1 MQKSVGGGSD
11 PRRIGAVLYP
21 GFEMLDAFGP
31 LEMYSVLGKDK
42 VELLTVAERAGPV
55 GAALGADGPL
65 GPKVVADHGFDDV
78 PPLDIVLVPGGFG
91 TFAELDNILMLQFLQ
106 TVAETAEIV
115 TSVCTG
121 SALLAKAGL
130 LDGLPATSNKQF
142 FALAR
147 TQSNKVD
154 WVEQARW
161 VDAGKFVTSSG
172 VSAGMDMTLAVIART
187 WGAEAAQ
194 AAADFAEYTWH
205 RDASSD
211 PFHADLDKGS
221 RLLGLVR

>member
-1 MQKSVGGGSD
+1 VK
-11 PRRIGAVLYP
+11 RIGAVLYP

-42 VELLTVAERAGPV
+42 IEIVTIAERAGPV
-55 GAALGADGPL
+55 AAALGADGPL
-65 GPKVVADHGFDDV
+65 APKVLADFGFDDV
-78 PPLDIVLVPGGFG
+78 PALDIVLVPGGFG
-91 TFAELDNILMLQFLQ
+91 TFAELENILMIQFLQ
-106 TVAETAEIV
+106 KIAEDAEIV

-121 SALLAKAGL
+121 SALLARAGL
-130 LDGLPATSNKQF
+130 LDGLSATTNKQF

-154 WVEQARW
+154 WIERARW
-161 VDAGKFVTSSG
+161 VDAGKYVTSSG

-187 WGAEAAQ
+187 WGEEAAE
-194 AAADFAEYTWH
+194 AAADFAEYSWH
-205 RDASSD
+205 RDADSD
-211 PFHADLDKGS
+211 PFHKDLDKGS

>member
-1 MQKSVGGGSD
+1 M
-11 PRRIGAVLYP
+11 RRIGAILYE

-42 VELLTVAERAGPV
+42 VEIVTVAERAGPV
-55 GAALGADGPL
+55 AAALGADGPL
-65 GPKVVADHGFDDV
+65 APKVLADVGFDDV
-78 PPLDIVLVPGGFG
+78 PALDILLVPGGFG
-91 TFAELDNILMLQFLQ
+91 TFAELENIIMLQFLQ
-106 TVAETAEIV
+106 QAAEGAEIV

-130 LDGLPATSNKQF
+130 LDGLPATTNKQF

-147 TQSNKVD
+147 MQSDKVE
-154 WVEQARW
+154 WVEKARW
-161 VDAGKFVTSSG
+161 VDAGKYVTSSG

-187 WGAEAAQ
+187 WGEEAAEAA
-194 AAADFAEYTWH
+194 AEFAEYSWH
-205 RDASSD
+205 RDADSD
-211 PFHADLDKGS
+211 PFHRDLDKAS

>member
-1 MQKSVGGGSD
+1 M
-11 PRRIGAVLYP
+11 RRIGAILYP
-21 GFEMLDAFGP
+21 GFEMLDTFGP

-42 VELLTVAERAGPV
+42 VEIVTVAERAGPV
-55 GAALGADGPL
+55 AAALGADGPL
-65 GPKVVADHGFDDV
+65 APKVLADVGFDDV
-78 PPLDIVLVPGGFG
+78 PALDIVLVPGGFG
-91 TFAELDNILMLQFLQ
+91 TFAELENIIMLQFLQ
-106 TVAETAEIV
+106 RVAEGAEIV

-130 LDGLPATSNKQF
+130 LDGLPATTNKQF

-147 TQSNKVD
+147 MQSDKVE

-161 VDAGKFVTSSG
+161 VDAGKYVTSSG

-187 WGAEAAQ
+187 WGEEAAE
-194 AAADFAEYTWH
+194 AAADFAEYSWQ
-205 RDASSD
+205 RDAGSD
-211 PFHADLDKGS
+211 PFHKDLDKAS